1 MSLKGYVTLGEGNSV
16 KSVMGFSCLKNSS
29 QMYKRL
35 CSLSTTTAMYSVT
48 VAFAHEQ
55 LSISQSNFVLQEIVE
70 TKNY

>member
-1 MSLKGYVTLGEGNSV
+1 
-16 KSVMGFSCLKNSS
+16 
-29 QMYKRL
+29 MYKRL
-35 CSLSTTTAMYSVT
+35 CSLSTTTVMYSVT